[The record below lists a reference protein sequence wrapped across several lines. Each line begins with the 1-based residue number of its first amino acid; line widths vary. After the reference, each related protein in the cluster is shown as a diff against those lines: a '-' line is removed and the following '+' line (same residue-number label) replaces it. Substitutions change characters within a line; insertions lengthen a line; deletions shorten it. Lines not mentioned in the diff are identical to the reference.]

1 MVMQWKYN
9 VGHKNAWMNMN
20 VNFDEQQ
27 IQKNL

>member
-1 MVMQWKYN
+1 MVMQWKY

-20 VNFDEQQ
+20 MNFDEQQ